1 MLNST
6 WPALTVLKNN
16 RHMDKEFLC
25 KCNNCGNIMYDE
37 NPQVDAVKK
46 DIIEYAGDIISPME
60 MLNNDGET
68 FWGCGDC
75 QTDAYLIDL

>member
-1 MLNST
+1 
-6 WPALTVLKNN
+6 
-16 RHMDKEFLC
+16 
-25 KCNNCGNIMYDE
+25 MYDE

-46 DIIEYAGDIISPME
+46 DMMEYSGDIIYPME
-60 MLNNDGET
+60 MLNSDEEI